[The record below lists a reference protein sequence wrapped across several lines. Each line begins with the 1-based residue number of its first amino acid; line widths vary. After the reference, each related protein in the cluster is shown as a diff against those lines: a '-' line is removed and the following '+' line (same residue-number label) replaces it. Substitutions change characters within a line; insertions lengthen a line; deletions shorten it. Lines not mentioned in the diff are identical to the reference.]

1 MTGLDLVPTSK
12 FIVFQRA
19 SLLVGGRGCHGMS
32 PSKMGSYPGERVLP
46 ELVVDERPGMIPI
59 DQSRPASCRSAPS
72 FSPVMARGK
81 IA

>member
-19 SLLVGGRGCHGMS
+19 SLLVGGRGCHPQKWG
-32 PSKMGSYPGERVLP
+32 PTHEKGSYLSK
-46 ELVVDERPGMIPI
+46 LDERPGMIPI